1 MSACMSGT
9 RGSGVLSSTGDVLVR
24 GVGGV
29 CDMCIC
35 LARGGVVVEGEE
47 WMRELGFGFTNLVGT
62 GGVLDI
68 CLRFDCGS
76 VCGVGGEWV
85 GRMDQGRE
93 RWGGVMSV

>member
-29 CDMCIC
+29 CDMCMR
-35 LARGGVVVEGEE
+35 LAWGGVG
-47 WMRELGFGFTNLVGT
+47 VG
-62 GGVLDI
+62 
-68 CLRFDCGS
+68 
-76 VCGVGGEWV
+76 GVGGEWV
-85 GRMDQGRE
+85 GGLDKGRE

>member
-29 CDMCIC
+29 CDMCMC
-35 LARGGVVVEGEE
+35 LARDGVGA
-47 WMRELGFGFTNLVGT
+47 
-62 GGVLDI
+62 
-68 CLRFDCGS
+68 
-76 VCGVGGEWV
+76 VGGEWV
-85 GRMDQGRE
+85 GGLDKGRE